1 MTDFVEAQKR
11 RQKEKAERIHVE
23 ARLEATPAAQDE
35 MLLRGQLERTWRV
48 PRGFVGW
55 FMVADHRSVGVR
67 YMVTAFVFF
76 ILAGVMAALMRVQLA
91 FPEAGIISPDA
102 YNQVFTSH
110 GLVMMFLFA
119 VPVMEAM
126 GIYFV
131 PLMVGARNIAF
142 PRLNNF
148 SYFMF
153 LFGGIFLFT
162 ALVLNTGPDAGWF
175 SYPPLSGPDYSPGKR
190 VDVFA
195 QLITFTEVA
204 ALSVAV
210 ELIATIFKLRAP
222 GMTLNRIPL
231 FVWAMLV
238 TSLMIVFSLPSVVSS
253 STFLLLDR
261 LVGTHFFN
269 PTEGGDAVL
278 YQHLFWFFGHPEV
291 YIIFVPAL
299 GMVSSIITT
308 FTQRPTFGYTA
319 LVLSMFTTG
328 FIGFSVWVHHMFTTG
343 LPQMGLSFFTAASLI
358 IVIPTAIQIFCWIA
372 ALWKGRPR
380 FETPLLFVM
389 GFIAIFVL
397 GGLSGVT
404 LASVPID
411 LQVHDTYYV
420 VAHFHYV
427 LIGGAVF
434 PLIGAVYYW
443 YPKITGRMMNARL
456 GLWNFVTLFIG
467 FNVTFFPMHILGFL
481 GMPRRVYTY
490 PEYMSWTTLNIVS
503 SLGALMLVA
512 GGVMLIYNVA
522 HSYRYGTVAG
532 DNPWNADTLEWA
544 TTSPPP
550 VYNFAEIPIVE
561 GRHALWQR
569 SSPPPV
575 VVGISPDRREVLVTD
590 VMDAEPAHID
600 KFPEP
605 SIWPFLTAVTTS
617 AMFVASIFTPW
628 AIVYGTPPIAITL
641 IGWFWPKE
649 HAADHVEEP
658 FAPDAPD
665 PIVPEARA

>member
-1 MTDFVEAQKR
+1 MKTQAETQKER
-11 RQKEKAERIHVE
+11 QRQKAEQIRVVQRDEPVPSAHDEVQLRTQLEKA
-23 ARLEATPAAQDE
+23 
-35 MLLRGQLERTWRV
+35 WWV
-48 PRGFVGW
+48 PRGFIGW
-55 FMVADHRSVGVR
+55 FMVADHRSIGIR
-67 YMVTAFVFF
+67 YMVTAFIFF
-76 ILAGVMAALMRVQLA
+76 TLAGVLAAVMRLQLA
-91 FPEAGIISPDA
+91 FPEAGLISPDA
-102 YNQVFTSH
+102 YNQVFTTH
-110 GLVMMFLFA
+110 GLMMMFLFA

-142 PRLNNF
+142 PRLNTF

-153 LFGGIFLFT
+153 LFGGLFLCT

-204 ALSVAV
+204 ALAVAV
-210 ELIATIFKLRAP
+210 ELVATIFKMRAP
-222 GMTLNRIPL
+222 GMTLNRVPL

-238 TSLMIVFSLPSVVSS
+238 MSLMIIFSLPSVVSS
-253 STFLLLDR
+253 SSFLLLDR

-269 PTEGGDAVL
+269 PAEGGDTVL

-291 YIIFVPAL
+291 YIIFIPAL

-308 FTQRPTFGYTA
+308 FTERPTFGYTP
-319 LVLSMFTTG
+319 LVLSLFTTG
-328 FIGFSVWVHHMFTTG
+328 FVGFSVWVHHMFATG
-343 LPQMGLSFFTAASLI
+343 LPQLGLSFFTAASLI
-358 IVIPTAIQIFCWIA
+358 IVIPTAVQMFCWIA

-380 FETPLLFVM
+380 FETPLLFVL
-389 GFIAIFVL
+389 GFIAIFVF

-443 YPKITGRMMNARL
+443 YPKITGRLMNSRM
-456 GLWNFVTLFIG
+456 GVWNFVTLFAG
-467 FNVTFFPMHILGFL
+467 FNITFFPMHILGFL

-490 PEYMSWTTLNIVS
+490 PQYMSWTTLNIIS
-503 SLGALMLVA
+503 SLGAVLLVV
-512 GGVMLIYNVA
+512 GGVMLLYNVV
-522 HSYRYGTVAG
+522 HSYRFGAIAG

-550 VYNFAEIPIVE
+550 SYNFAEVPIVE
-561 GRHALWQR
+561 GRHALWVR

-575 VVGISPDRREVLVTD
+575 VVGLSPARRQVLVTD
-590 VMDAEPAHID
+590 VMDAEPAHVD
-600 KFPEP
+600 ELPEP
-605 SIWPFLTAVTTS
+605 SIWPFLTAVATS
-617 AMFVASIFTPW
+617 GLFVASIFTPW
-628 AIVYGTPPIAITL
+628 ALVYGALPVFITL
-641 IGWFWPKE
+641 VGWFWPKQRARE
-649 HAADHVEEP
+649 HVEEP
-658 FAPDAPD
+658 FAPHAPD
-665 PIVPEARA
+665 PVVPEARA